1 MQKKITLKDWKTKT
15 APKGTIYTGTS
26 QPYLR
31 TQSGER
37 YDITTGLARHINRVR
52 KEMLS

>member
-1 MQKKITLKDWKTKT
+1 MQKKITLRDWKNKT
-15 APKGTIYTGTS
+15 APKGTIYTGTR

-37 YDITTGLARHINRVR
+37 YDITPGLAHYINRAR
-52 KEMLS
+52 KELLA